1 LAGTLLLGFGA
12 LWFFFALALCV
23 FAVFAVV
30 SVVPVL
36 ATAGMVNENTTKDA
50 NSRLSSFF
58 MFILLIFEFVVRSS

>member
-1 LAGTLLLGFGA
+1 LLLVFGA
-12 LWFFFALALCV
+12 LWFVFALALCV

-36 ATAGMVNENTTKDA
+36 ATAGMVNENTTNDA

-58 MFILLIFEFVVRSS
+58 MYILLVFEFVVRSP